1 MNINQLKTNF
11 KKEATAGIA
20 SALVTNNDP
29 EKDPASRAGDM
40 WQGALA
46 SEGGAGVGALLGS
59 LLGAPLAAK
68 GINAIKPGAG
78 SRALVPLTLAALL
91 SGYIGGG
98 VLGHKFSKNL
108 AKKRDEKRA
117 ALLNKE
123 ASAVFSKGLAKV
135 NKKIDLDKLF
145 KYLQQAEAK
154 TMKSIKGTI
163 DDIANFA
170 ARNPK
175 TVGTLGISGL
185 LGTIHALNKEA
196 SAASKGIFNGGLLNK
211 IIPKTFKD
219 SAKETV
225 ADAIDFAT
233 RNPKTTGAIALSLL
247 LSKLNDVRNNIAN
260 KHNNISSLKN
270 NIF

>member
-11 KKEATAGIA
+11 KKEAAAGIA

-29 EKDPASRAGDM
+29 AKDPASRAGDM

-46 SEGGAGVGALLGS
+46 SEGGAGLGALLGS

-78 SRALVPLTLAALL
+78 SKALVPLTLAALL

-123 ASAVFSKGLAKV
+123 AAAANRALVNLGKVKPLEDMTKVDIIKDLLRSFKNSAKETSEDAIAFAK
-135 NKKIDLDKLF
+135 
-145 KYLQQAEAK
+145 
-154 TMKSIKGTI
+154 
-163 DDIANFA
+163 
-170 ARNPK
+170 RNPK
-175 TVGTLGISGL
+175 TVSGVGLAGILSN
-185 LGTIHALNKEA
+185 LNKD
-196 SAASKGIFNGGLLNK
+196 NK
-211 IIPKTFKD
+211 
-219 SAKETV
+219 
-225 ADAIDFAT
+225 
-233 RNPKTTGAIALSLL
+233 
-247 LSKLNDVRNNIAN
+247 
-260 KHNNISSLKN
+260 
-270 NIF
+270 